1 MSTEPAPEPPP
12 EPVTTPDGIDRETVR
27 RAGVATALV
36 LLIGLA
42 FVWSYVG
49 ALHEPKFHGVELAV
63 AGPAALAQRLDA
75 SEAFS
80 VARVPTRAAAVRRID
95 HRQAFGGVVATPS
108 GFEVLTA
115 QAAGVSVAT
124 GLETDLPAALRAAA
138 ARGARVTVTDVRPL
152 PHVDSRGITPFY
164 LAVGLVVAGYL
175 GAAFLGLVFGT
186 KPFGRR
192 VWWRLL
198 ATGVIAVLMGLLSVA
213 LVHAIGPLR
222 GHYLALALAGVLLCF
237 AVGNLAVGLQAAL
250 GVLGTGTAILLFV
263 VLGNPSSGGP
273 FSTELLPGFWR
284 AIGPWLP
291 TGAGVDLIRTI
302 AYFDGNATARPVA
315 VLAAWMVLGILLAA
329 LFARVRPLGLG
340 MKADHELETAQAEAL
355 SAAAAG

>member
-1 MSTEPAPEPPP
+1 MSNEPAAPPP
-12 EPVTTPDGIDRETVR
+12 DPGALDRETVR
-27 RAGVATALV
+27 RAVIATALV
-36 LLIGLA
+36 LLIGLG

-49 ALHEPKFHGVELAV
+49 ALHEPRFHDVELAV

-75 SEAFS
+75 TNAFS
-80 VARVPTRAAAVRRID
+80 TTRVSTRAAAVRRID
-95 HRQAFGGVVATPS
+95 ERKAFGAIVARPD
-108 GFEVLTA
+108 GFEILTA
-115 QAAGVSVAT
+115 QAAGIAVAT
-124 GLETDLPAALRAAA
+124 GIASDLPARLRAAG
-138 ARGARVTVTDVRPL
+138 RGARITVTDVRPL
-152 PHVDSRGITPFY
+152 PRVDSRGITPFY

-186 KPFGRR
+186 KPLGRR

-198 ATGVIAVLMGLLSVA
+198 VVGVIALLMGLLSAA
-213 LVHAIGPLR
+213 LVNAIGPLR
-222 GHYLALALAGVLLCF
+222 GDYLALALAGVLLCF

-250 GVLGTGTAILLFV
+250 GVLGTGMAILLFV

-291 TGAGVDLIRTI
+291 TGAGVDLIRNI
-302 AYFDGNATARPVA
+302 AYFDGNATARPIA
-315 VLAAWMVLGILLAA
+315 VLAGWTLIGILLAA

-340 MKADHELETAQAEAL
+340 MKSDHELETAEAEAMT
-355 SAAAAG
+355 AAAAG

>member
-1 MSTEPAPEPPP
+1 VSTEPAPEPPP

-80 VARVPTRAAAVRRID
+80 VTRVPTR
-95 HRQAFGGVVATPS
+95 P
-108 GFEVLTA
+108 
-115 QAAGVSVAT
+115 
-124 GLETDLPAALRAAA
+124 AA
-138 ARGARVTVTDVRPL
+138 AR
-152 PHVDSRGITPFY
+152 
-164 LAVGLVVAGYL
+164 VG
-175 GAAFLGLVFGT
+175 T
-186 KPFGRR
+186 RHRHRR
-192 VWWRLL
+192 APAPAW
-198 ATGVIAVLMGLLSVA
+198 GLLSVA

-273 FSTELLPGFWR
+273 FSTDLPPGFWR

>member
-1 MSTEPAPEPPP
+1 MSTETTPPSSPEP
-12 EPVTTPDGIDRETVR
+12 GGLDRETVK
-27 RAGVATALV
+27 RAAVATALV
-36 LLIGLA
+36 LLIGLG

-49 ALHEPKFHGVELAV
+49 ALHEPRFHGVKLAV
-63 AGPAALAQRLDA
+63 AGPAALSQRLGA
-75 SEAFS
+75 TEAFDTT
-80 VARVPTRAAAVRRID
+80 RVPTRAAAIRRIER
-95 HRQAFGGVVATPS
+95 RQAFGAVVAGPG
-108 GFEVLTA
+108 GFEILTA
-115 QAAGVSVAT
+115 QAAGISVAT
-124 GLETDLPAALRAAA
+124 GLATDLPPTLRAAP
-138 ARGARVTVTDVRPL
+138 ARGTRVTVTDVRPL

-186 KPFGRR
+186 KPIGRR

-198 ATGVIAVLMGLLSVA
+198 VIGVIALLMGLLSVA
-213 LVHAIGPLR
+213 LVNAIGPLQ

-237 AVGNLAVGLQAAL
+237 TVGNLAVGLQAAL
-250 GVLGTGTAILLFV
+250 GVLGTGAAILLFV

-291 TGAGVDLIRTI
+291 TGAGVDLIRNI
-302 AYFDGNATARPVA
+302 ASFDGNATARPVA
-315 VLAAWMVLGILLAA
+315 VLCGWAAIGILLAA
-329 LFARVRPLGLG
+329 LFARVRPLGLA
-340 MKADHELETAQAEAL
+340 MKSDRELETAEAEAM